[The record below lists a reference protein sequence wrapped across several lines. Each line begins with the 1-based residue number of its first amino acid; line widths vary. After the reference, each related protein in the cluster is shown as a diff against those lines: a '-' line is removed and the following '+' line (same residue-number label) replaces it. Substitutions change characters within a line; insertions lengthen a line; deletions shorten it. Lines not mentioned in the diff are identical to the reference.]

1 MMWHFNDY
9 IHFNT
14 NKNMKTTQFYPLLL
28 ALFISVTNI
37 SAQNAVNETVVI
49 SGTRFT
55 YPLIEKWISEYA
67 KVNPTASIQLVVKPE
82 TPGSADLNII
92 AHQPVTDELKDNQDI
107 IYTGRYGLLP
117 VTNRNNPILS
127 SAKRGLTKK
136 DIDKLF
142 FEVVNIDEDPVVEK
156 PKFPATIY
164 ARDNKACASTAL
176 ANYFGHVTSEIRG
189 KKVLGDDIYLISA
202 IKKDTIG
209 LTYNNLGYLYDTNTR
224 KLKDGI
230 ALLPLDLKK
239 EAKSITTGDLD
250 EVISILENNKVETI
264 PVEKI
269 GFIYS
274 QENARKEVSDFLKWV
289 LTDGQKFNHPEGFL
303 NLNKQELAE
312 QTNRLTEKFLSL
324 K

>member
-1 MMWHFNDY
+1 MMRQFYNY
-9 IHFNT
+9 IHFK
-14 NKNMKTTQFYPLLL
+14 NKNMKTNNFFLLL
-28 ALFISVTNI
+28 FGLLLSATAIH
-37 SAQNAVNETVVI
+37 AQNVENKTIII

-55 YPLIEKWISEYA
+55 YPLIEKWIAEYA
-67 KVNPTASIQLVVKPE
+67 KVNPTVSIQLASR
-82 TPGSADLNII
+82 SAGTESSDLSII
-92 AHQPVTDELKDNQDI
+92 AHQPATDELKENQEI
-107 IYTGRYGLLP
+107 LYTGRYGLLP
-117 VTNRNNPILS
+117 VTNRNNPILIA
-127 SAKRGLTKK
+127 AKRGLTKK

-142 FEVVNIDEDPVVEK
+142 FEVVNIDEDPVIEK
-156 PKFPATIY
+156 PKFAATIY

-176 ANYFGHVTSEIRG
+176 ASYFGHVSSEIRG

-202 IKKDTIG
+202 IKRDTIG
-209 LTYNNLGYLYDTNTR
+209 LTFNNLGYLYDTNSR
-224 KLKDGI
+224 KLKEGI

-250 EVISILENNKVETI
+250 EVLTILEKNKVETI

-289 LTDGQKFNHPEGFL
+289 LTDGQKFNHSEGFL

-312 QTNRLTEKFLSL
+312 QSNRLTEKFLSL